1 MQIEYAK
8 VSALGDRQDNQDRAA
23 VVVSEEAAL
32 MLVFDGMGGHSDGA
46 RAAETGLQVVQD
58 LFMNATQPIFDPQGF
73 LYMALSHAHDEVVR
87 IGQDVAVDFRPR
99 ATCAICLVQE
109 GGSFW
114 AHIGDSRIYQI
125 RDGAVLTRSG
135 ESRLPKANN
144 RYSMQIEYAK
154 VSALGDRQDNQDRA
168 AVVVSE
174 EAALMLV
181 FDGMGGHSDGARAAE
196 TGLQV
201 VQDLFMNATQP
212 IFDPQGFLYMA
223 LSHAHDEVVRIGQD
237 VAVDFR
243 PRATCAIC
251 LVQEGGSFW
260 AHIGDSRIYQIRD
273 GAVLTRSRDH
283 SHVEVLIQE
292 GAISEEE
299 AMDHPMR
306 NFVECCIGG
315 DSAVPDMS
323 ITNRKSLA
331 AGDVLLACSDGLW
344 SGLSDDDVASIGEA
358 GDNKLVENLKEL
370 SVQALTVNSP
380 HSDNT
385 TGAALRWHGS

>member
-23 VVVSEEAAL
+23 VVVSEDAAL

-73 LYMALSHAHDEVVR
+73 LYMALSQAHDEVVCL
-87 IGQDVAVDFRPR
+87 GQDVEVDFRPR

-125 RDGAVLTRSG
+125 RDR
-135 ESRLPKANN
+135 
-144 RYSMQIEYAK
+144 
-154 VSALGDRQDNQDRA
+154 
-168 AVVVSE
+168 
-174 EAALMLV
+174 
-181 FDGMGGHSDGARAAE
+181 
-196 TGLQV
+196 
-201 VQDLFMNATQP
+201 
-212 IFDPQGFLYMA
+212 
-223 LSHAHDEVVRIGQD
+223 
-237 VAVDFR
+237 
-243 PRATCAIC
+243 
-251 LVQEGGSFW
+251 
-260 AHIGDSRIYQIRD
+260 
-273 GAVLTRSRDH
+273 AVLTRSRDH

-299 AMDHPMR
+299 ALDHPMR

-315 DSAVPDMS
+315 DAAVPDMS
-323 ITNRKSLA
+323 ITNRKNLA

-344 SGLSDDDVASIGEA
+344 SGLSDDDVANIGEA
-358 GDNKLVENLKEL
+358 GDNNLLENLKEL

-385 TGAALRWHGS
+385 TGTALRWHGS